1 MSAQT
6 RVIYM
11 RDCDAKVF
19 CTEAADYVVPYIL
32 KSDYDALQAKLTEA
46 ERQKAVALE
55 RIALAYGYLWH
66 VNTEPMAPVP
76 MYSPQQSAMDARKI
90 LRDLMTH
97 EQRGE
102 AIGKVQALLG
112 SKP

>member
-1 MSAQT
+1 MKEPTTMTHQES
-6 RVIYM
+6 RYSPLMV
-11 RDCDAKVF
+11 RWV
-19 CTEAADYVVPYIL
+19 L
-32 KSDYDALQAKLTEA
+32 KSDYDKLQAKLTEA
-46 ERQKAVALE
+46 ERLNKVALE
-55 RIALAYGYLWH
+55 RIAFAYGYLWH
-66 VNTEPMAPVP
+66 VNTEPMVPVII
-76 MYSPQQSAMDARKI
+76 YSPQQSAMDARKI